1 MKHDIKKANHARR
14 STLGDL
20 ISTVNSV
27 CRNDHEAA
35 LAVADLIN
43 RRRVK
48 ILGPFKK
55 FRVVLH

>member
-1 MKHDIKKANHARR
+1 MKNGKMHHPRR
-14 STLGDL
+14 STLGQL
-20 ISTVNSV
+20 IMTVSSV
-27 CRNDHEAA
+27 SRNEHEAA

-55 FRVVLH
+55 FRVILH

>member
-1 MKHDIKKANHARR
+1 MKYEIKRAHHVRR

-48 ILGPFKK
+48 ILGSFKK

>member
-1 MKHDIKKANHARR
+1 MRNTFKKAQNGRR

-20 ISTVNSV
+20 ISTVSSV

>member
-1 MKHDIKKANHARR
+1 MRNTFKKAQNGRR
-14 STLGDL
+14 STLADL
-20 ISTVNSV
+20 IFTVNSV

>member
-1 MKHDIKKANHARR
+1 MKNGKGHPVRR
-14 STLGDL
+14 STLGQL
-20 ISTVNSV
+20 IWTVSSV
-27 CRNDHEAA
+27 SKNTHEAA

-55 FRVVLH
+55 FRVILH

>member
-1 MKHDIKKANHARR
+1 MKHEMKNGQHARR

-20 ISTVNSV
+20 VSTVNSV

-48 ILGPFKK
+48 ILGPFKN

>member
-1 MKHDIKKANHARR
+1 MKRGHNGRR

-27 CRNDHEAA
+27 CRNDDHEAA

-48 ILGPFKK
+48 ILGPFRK